1 MNRLIQEYVKSC
13 DTCVRSKAPRHC
25 PFGLLR
31 PLSIPNRPWGSTTMD
46 FITDLPTI
54 KAKDSIL
61 VVVDHLTKMAHFTPC
76 SKLIIAEETTQSILE
91 RIIRLHGLPEEIV
104 SNKGPQFASKFW
116 RHLFELLGINI
127 RLSLAFHFETNGQI
141 ERTNR
146 TLEQYLRCIVNYQQD
161 DWLALL
167 SQAEFTYNNKT
178 HTSTGVSPFFANYG
192 FHPQFSLEI
201 LGDSI
206 NPLAEKRAKRLG
218 QVQQDL
224 MAELKMT
231 HEWQKKQADRRRKDH
246 PNFKVG
252 DKVWLLRNNIVTT
265 CPCAK
270 LDYKRL
276 GPFIA
281 KLVNLVACR
290 LELPPQFKIHN
301 VFHVSLLEPYHETQ
315 IPERIENPQLQSKL
329 KVKKSLKFRR
339 SWTPKGLV
347 ESSCTLSFGEVTL
360 LLKLVGS
367 MLKTQ
372 FMPKTQLIGSTN
384 GILTN
389 WLHLEDVA

>member
-1 MNRLIQEYVKSC
+1 
-13 DTCVRSKAPRHC
+13 
-25 PFGLLR
+25 
-31 PLSIPNRPWGSTTMD
+31 
-46 FITDLPTI
+46 
-54 KAKDSIL
+54 
-61 VVVDHLTKMAHFTPC
+61 
-76 SKLIIAEETTQSILE
+76 
-91 RIIRLHGLPEEIV
+91 
-104 SNKGPQFASKFW
+104 
-116 RHLFELLGINI
+116 
-127 RLSLAFHFETNGQI
+127 
-141 ERTNR
+141 
-146 TLEQYLRCIVNYQQD
+146 VNYQQD

-167 SQAEFTYNNKT
+167 SQAEFTYNNTT

-201 LGDSI
+201 PGDSV

-252 DKVWLLRNNIVTT
+252 DKVWLLRKNIVTT

-276 GPFIA
+276 GPFKIA

-301 VFHVSLLEPYHETQ
+301 VFHVYLLEPYHETQ
-315 IPERIENPQLQSKL
+315 IPECIENP
-329 KVKKSLKFRR
+329 
-339 SWTPKGLV
+339 
-347 ESSCTLSFGEVTL
+347 
-360 LLKLVGS
+360 
-367 MLKTQ
+367 
-372 FMPKTQLIGSTN
+372 
-384 GILTN
+384 
-389 WLHLEDVA
+389 